1 MIVCKQC
8 GCIDNFRTEKKAN
21 NTCAF
26 CNDCGSFI
34 KNIPTEAPKM
44 YVGKYKGIEIERI
57 DDKGYLQWAHDNMQ
71 SLNNRQREAI
81 KNRIYELNNLYR

>member
-1 MIVCKQC
+1 
-8 GCIDNFRTEKKAN
+8 
-21 NTCAF
+21 
-26 CNDCGSFI
+26 
-34 KNIPTEAPKM
+34 M